1 MDAMRIVRRHEPDAR
16 LVVAGRG
23 PMLEDVLRER
33 GGVERVAAVAAR
45 PDGIAV
51 PKVSSADQVRRIA
64 ADLDAAGADPQLAIW
79 AMIET
84 PQAVLDA
91 REIAQASERLAVLV
105 MGTND
110 LVKELHSRHVPGR
123 APLTTA
129 LQLCVL
135 AARAADVIILDG
147 VYNDVRDA
155 EGFAAQVNEAVLM
168 GFDGKTLIHP
178 GQVEVCNSTFAPS
191 EEAVEEAKGV
201 LQAWEDGAGK
211 GVVTHNGKMIENRPL
226 YVALAQRKDVRH
238 QQLAA
243 QMMQQNQLRMQHAN
257 GHVWDGIDIA
267 SEGVSNN
274 MDQFV
279 WEPAL
284 IKINALSSSA
294 EAARL
299 ILSIDET
306 IRAQPNEPAGGGP
319 PMPPGTA
326 QRALR
331 SGGRGLPRR

>member
-1 MDAMRIVRRHEPDAR
+1 MRTMDPVLRPRRSVLFMPGANQRALEKAKSLPCDGIIIDLEDAVAPDAKVAAR
-16 LVVAGRG
+16 NNAVAAVESRSYGYREVV
-23 PMLEDVLRER
+23 V
-33 GGVERVAAVAAR
+33 RVNGMDTPWYADDLAAAVAAR

-91 REIAQASERLAVLV
+91 SEIAQASERLAVLV

-135 AARAADVIILDG
+135 AARAAGVVILDG

-178 GQVEVCNSTFAPS
+178 SQVAPANDGFAPS
-191 EEAVEEAKGV
+191 PAEVEDARALIAAWQEGNGGV
-201 LQAWEDGAGK
+201 ATYRGR
-211 GVVTHNGKMIENRPL
+211 MIEQLHVDEAER
-226 YVALAQRKDVRH
+226 ALAMAD
-238 QQLAA
+238 A
-243 QMMQQNQLRMQHAN
+243 
-257 GHVWDGIDIA
+257 IA
-267 SEGVSNN
+267 GR
-274 MDQFV
+274 DQ
-279 WEPAL
+279 
-284 IKINALSSSA
+284 
-294 EAARL
+294 
-299 ILSIDET
+299 
-306 IRAQPNEPAGGGP
+306 G
-319 PMPPGTA
+319 
-326 QRALR
+326 
-331 SGGRGLPRR
+331 